1 MLKNAVRTVLV
12 WVLLA
17 GAAGYA
23 FAPGGPLAHLL
34 VKPAPNSAISTP
46 AARPAARVA
55 ANESR
60 FRRAGDG
67 HFYVD
72 ADVNGTRIHFLVD
85 TGASLVVLSPAD
97 ARAAGIR
104 PGQQDFTGR
113 ASTANGIA
121 RVAPV
126 TLREIGVQQLS
137 FYDVPASVMEQP
149 MPVSLLGMSFLSR
162 LQGYETRDDELVL
175 RW

>member
-1 MLKNAVRTVLV
+1 MLKSAVRTVLI

-23 FAPGGPLAHLL
+23 VAPGGPLANLL
-34 VKPAPNSAISTP
+34 TNPAPASATSP
-46 AARPAARVA
+46 APRPAARVA

-60 FRRAGDG
+60 FRRARDG

-85 TGASLVVLSPAD
+85 TGASLVVLSPED

-104 PGQQDFTGR
+104 PSQQDFSGR
-113 ASTANGIA
+113 ASTANGIV

-137 FYDVPASVMEQP
+137 FYDVPASVLEQP